1 MQKGKAM
8 NHNNRGLSLVEL
20 VVAMAIGSI
29 VALAAFLF
37 VGKSL
42 RSYTVATDTINLQK
56 ESQVLMD
63 QLAGWIMEGN
73 RAVVQDDAVVGKV
86 LVIYQ
91 IPVQQDS
98 KKVPGGHKASQTAS
112 KRIIWT
118 QNQKLYMIR
127 EEGISDVNTD
137 STLIQSNMAVDENCV
152 SEYMEQF
159 LVSIDATNP
168 AKVTL
173 DLKLSKGEQN
183 HSVSDTVLIRNQLL

>member
-29 VALAAFLF
+29 VALAAVLF

-98 KKVPGGHKASQTAS
+98 KKVPGEHKASQTAS

-159 LVSIDATNP
+159 FVSIDATNP

>member
-29 VALAAFLF
+29 VALAAVLF

-98 KKVPGGHKASQTAS
+98 KKVPGEHKASQTAN

-159 LVSIDATNP
+159 FVSIDATNP